1 MKKRESCTIHNI
13 DSLWTKII
21 KNILLKITQK
31 RYFVWDKLCLKEKWQ
46 ERKQKWKRSQIFK
59 AKKIT

>member
-31 RYFVWDKLCLKEKWQ
+31 RYFV
-46 ERKQKWKRSQIFK
+46 
-59 AKKIT
+59 